1 MADTFAPSDAA
12 VDAVTT
18 WLKSRGIGPEEIK
31 LSRSRNWMR
40 LNVTVSQAAA
50 LLKTEYGL
58 FEHKSTKKRALACD
72 QYTLPRDI
80 ASLVDFVTP
89 TVHLPDEG
97 SIYERDLI
105 ESDRIPS
112 IAKFDGPV
120 NMTLAPAISSWDTSY
135 CGNYSTPACIQS
147 LYNIPNGTHKAYV
160 IYSKPRPTPLTNI
173 RSSSFGVVEL
183 AYYVRFP

>member
-1 MADTFAPSDAA
+1 VADTFAPSDTA
-12 VDAVTT
+12 VNAVKT
-18 WLKSRGIGPEEIK
+18 WLKSSGVGEEKIK

-58 FEHKSTKKRALACD
+58 FEHRSTRKRALACD
-72 QYTLPRDI
+72 QYLLPREI
-80 ASLVDFVTP
+80 AGLVDFITP

-105 ESDRIPS
+105 DPDRIPS
-112 IAKFDGPV
+112 MAKFDGPV

-135 CGNYSTPACIQS
+135 CSNFSTPACIQS
-147 LYNIPNGTHKAYV
+147 LYNIPNGTHKA
-160 IYSKPRPTPLTNI
+160 
-173 RSSSFGVVEL
+173 
-183 AYYVRFP
+183 